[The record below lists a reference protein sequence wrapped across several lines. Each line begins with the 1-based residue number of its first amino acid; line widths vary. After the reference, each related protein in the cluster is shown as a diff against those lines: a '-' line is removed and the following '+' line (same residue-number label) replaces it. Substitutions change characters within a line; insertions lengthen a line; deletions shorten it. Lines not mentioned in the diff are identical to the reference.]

1 MAQASDRDRWILQQD
16 THLLAE
22 CRVDTYR
29 ASGPGGQKRNKTSS
43 AVRLRHTPSGL
54 MAIGEESRSQ
64 HENKAR
70 ALRRL
75 RLTIALQ
82 LRLPIGE
89 DWTSPEVY
97 LKYRTAAGR
106 IEINPRNPEYAAVVA
121 VVLDVVDGSQGVIK
135 DAATLLGLRTAQLSK
150 FVGKE
155 GSVLA
160 VVNAIRGK
168 AGLKPLARPR

>member
-1 MAQASDRDRWILQQD
+1 M
-16 THLLAE
+16 
-22 CRVDTYR
+22 
-29 ASGPGGQKRNKTSS
+29 
-43 AVRLRHTPSGL
+43 RLRHDPSGL
-54 MAIGEESRSQ
+54 TAIGEESRSQ

-82 LRLPIGE
+82 VRRPISK

-106 IEINPRNPEYAAVVA
+106 IEINPRNPEYPAVVA
-121 VVLDVVDGSQGVIK
+121 AVLDAVDGSRGVIK
-135 DAATLLGLRTAQLSK
+135 DAAGLLGLGTAQLSK
-150 FVGKE
+150 FVVKE